1 MLYKTAKSL
10 TGVFAIDGFYCN
22 SFANMKLSQLKGFY
36 FTCSNDWGFCKR
48 GLCPERLRRGSS

>member
-36 FTCSNDWGFCKR
+36 FTCSND
-48 GLCPERLRRGSS
+48 